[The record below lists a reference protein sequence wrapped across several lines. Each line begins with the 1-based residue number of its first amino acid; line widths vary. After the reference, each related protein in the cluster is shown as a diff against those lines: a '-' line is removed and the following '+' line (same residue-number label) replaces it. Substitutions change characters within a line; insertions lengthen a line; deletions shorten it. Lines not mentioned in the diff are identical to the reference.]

1 MKFCIDAGHYG
12 KYNRSP
18 VVPEYYESDMN
29 WKLHLKLKTE
39 LEKYNGVEV
48 MTTRED
54 KDKDLEPTARGKMS
68 KGCDLLLSLHSNGAS
83 REDADHV
90 VIFVPLEDKSTDI
103 DEKSRAL
110 ANKLA
115 PMITDLMGVKERNY
129 RVASVKSS
137 YDRNGDGI
145 LNDNYYGV
153 LHGARMVETPA
164 LIVEHS
170 FHTNKRSAEWL
181 LVDANLSKLA
191 KEEAKII
198 AEHYGLSLKG
208 DVNGDGVVDSVDVT
222 AVNEV
227 LAGIKEPSKAS
238 DVNGD
243 GIINVSDLNDVLIMT
258 GTKQE
263 PAKPAPVTK
272 TIYRVQIGAYLL
284 KKNAT
289 NMQTKLQNAGFSAI
303 IVKSCLY
310 YKVQVGAYS
319 YKSNAQKMQTLLK
332 SKGYSAFIVEA
343 QI

>member
-29 WKLHLKLKTE
+29 WKLHLNLKEE

-54 KDKDLEPTARGKMS
+54 KDTDLEPTARGKMS
-68 KGCDLLLSLHSNGAS
+68 KDCDLLLSLHSNGAS
-83 REDADHV
+83 RKDADHV
-90 VIFVPLEDKSTDI
+90 VIFVPLDDKSTDI
-103 DEKSRAL
+103 DEKSRSL

-137 YDRNGDGI
+137 NDRNGDGI

-164 LIVEHS
+164 LIIEHS
-170 FHTNKRSAEWL
+170 FHTNKHSAEWL

-198 AEHYGLSLKG
+198 AEHYGLILKG
-208 DVNGDGVVDSVDVT
+208 DVNCDGVVDSADVT
-222 AVNEV
+222 EVTGV
-227 LAGIKEPSKAS
+227 LAGTKNDSDAT
-238 DVNGD
+238 DVNND
-243 GIINVSDLNDVLIMT
+243 GVVNVEDLNDMLILT
-258 GTKQE
+258 SDKKQE
-263 PAKPAPVTK
+263 ESKPK
-272 TIYRVQIGAYLL
+272 TTYRVQVGAYLL
-284 KKNAT
+284 KKNAEKII
-289 NMQTKLQNAGFSAI
+289 TKLHNAGFSAI
-303 IVKSCLY
+303 IVKSGVY
-310 YKVQVGAYS
+310 YKVQVGSYS
-319 YKSNAQKMQTLLK
+319 YRSNAEKMVAGLK
-332 SKGYSAFIVEA
+332 AKGYSALIVPVT
-343 QI
+343 I

>member
-1 MKFCIDAGHYG
+1 MKIYLDAGHYG
-12 KYNRSP
+12 KYNQSK

-29 WKLHLKLKTE
+29 WKLHLNLKEE

-54 KDKDLEPTARGKMS
+54 KDNDLEPTARGKMS

-103 DEKSRAL
+103 DEKSREL

-137 YDRNGDGI
+137 NDRNCDGI

-164 LIVEHS
+164 LIIEHS

-191 KEEAKII
+191 KEEAKVI

-208 DVNGDGVVDSVDVT
+208 DVNGDGKVDSADVT
-222 AVNEV
+222 AVSEV

-258 GTKQE
+258 SSKKQE
-263 PAKPAPVTK
+263 EPKPK
-272 TIYRVQIGAYLL
+272 TVHRVQIGAYLL
-284 KKNAT
+284 KKNAEK
-289 NMQTKLQNAGFSAI
+289 MMTKLHNAGYAAI
-303 IVKSCLY
+303 IVKSGLY
-310 YKVQVGAYS
+310 YKVQVGSYS
-319 YKSNAQKMQTLLK
+319 YRSNAEKMMAGLK
-332 SKGYSAFIVEA
+332 AKGYSAFIVEA